1 MKFCP
6 IGSPDGVYLCA
17 LTEHHD
23 GPHRNGVGTSPRI
36 LSWWVGEPTTE
47 AAREEVRTRPTRDAY
62 FLAGA
67 EWASARAECRRR
79 KVGAL
84 IVDADGHVRGHGYNG
99 ALPGMR
105 SCLDG
110 ACPRGLKSYEEKA
123 HATDYSDCIADH
135 AERNA
140 IRNTDPRH
148 VVGSVLYSSCRPC
161 PSCWTLIRSVQIA
174 RVVWPDGEE
183 TL

>member
-1 MKFCP
+1 MTDRCSAASSTG
-6 IGSPDGVYLCA
+6 IIRCA
-17 LTEHHD
+17 LLRGHWEAHFAVL
-23 GPHRNGVGTSPRI
+23 NGSVHS
-36 LSWWVGEPTTE
+36 WVGEASP
-47 AAREEVRTRPTRDAY
+47 APRPSRDAY
-62 FLAGA
+62 FLSGA
-67 EWASARAECRRR
+67 EWASARAECRRL

-99 ALPGMR
+99 ALPGLP

-148 VVGSVLYSSCRPC
+148 VAGSTLYVSCRPC
-161 PSCWTLIRSVQIA
+161 PPCWTLIRSVGIA